1 MRTCLEML
9 EILDEYLKNKNLSRR
24 QFCSLVNI
32 PNSTISSWKQK
43 NVLPSIEVVTKIAQF
58 MNVSLDWLV
67 YDDIVENQDNSYEN
81 VYSRRSIFYR
91 IKIVLR
97 QKNND
102 YDTESLYNKYLKDI
116 VDYEVLINWVEG
128 RANIAEDVLPKIA
141 AQLDVSLQWLLT
153 KDEYH
158 QEDFD
163 AHICSLAIKYPG
175 LLKGY
180 NDLNEEEQKFIDHYI
195 TSCLEINQFKRQVE
209 LNNKNDQND
218 Q

>member
-1 MRTCLEML
+1 MRTCLEIV
-9 EILDEYLKNKNLSRR
+9 EIIENYLKEKKLSLRK
-24 QFCSLVNI
+24 FSALVGI
-32 PNSTISSWKQK
+32 PYTTILSWKKK
-43 NVLPSIEVVTKIAQF
+43 NTLPSIEFISKIASF
-58 MNVSLDWLV
+58 MNVSLEFLV
-67 YDDIVENQDNSYEN
+67 NGALAVGENNTLEN
-81 VYSRRSIFYR
+81 VYSRRSILYR

-97 QKNND
+97 QKNNE

-163 AHICSLAIKYPG
+163 AHIYGLTTKYPG

-180 NDLNEEEQKFIDHYI
+180 DYLNKEEQKFIDHYL
-195 TSCLEINQFKRQVE
+195 TSCLEINQFKRQAE
-209 LNNKNDQND
+209 LNNKNDQ
-218 Q
+218 

>member
-1 MRTCLEML
+1 MRTCLEIV
-9 EILDEYLKNKNLSRR
+9 EIIENYLKEKKLSLRK
-24 QFCSLVNI
+24 FSALVGI
-32 PNSTISSWKQK
+32 PYTTILSWKKK
-43 NVLPSIEVVTKIAQF
+43 NTLPSIEFISKIASF
-58 MNVSLDWLV
+58 MNISLEFLV
-67 YDDIVENQDNSYEN
+67 NGALAVGENNTLEN
-81 VYSRRSIFYR
+81 VYSRRSILYR

-97 QKNND
+97 QKNNE

-163 AHICSLAIKYPG
+163 AHIYGLATKYPG

-180 NDLNEEEQKFIDHYI
+180 DYLNKEEQKFIDHYL
-195 TSCLEINQFKRQVE
+195 TSCLEINQFKRQAE
-209 LNNKNDQND
+209 LNNKNDQ
-218 Q
+218 

>member
-1 MRTCLEML
+1 MRTCLEIV
-9 EILDEYLKNKNLSRR
+9 EIIENYLKEKKLSLRK
-24 QFCSLVNI
+24 FSALVGI
-32 PNSTISSWKQK
+32 PYTTILSWKKK
-43 NVLPSIEVVTKIAQF
+43 NTLPSIEFISKIASF
-58 MNVSLDWLV
+58 MNVSLEFLV
-67 YDDIVENQDNSYEN
+67 NGALAVGENNTLEN
-81 VYSRRSIFYR
+81 VYSRRSILYR

-97 QKNND
+97 QKNNE

-163 AHICSLAIKYPG
+163 AHIYGLATKYPG

-180 NDLNEEEQKFIDHYI
+180 DYLNKEEQKFIDHYL
-195 TSCLEINQFKRQVE
+195 TSCLEINQFKRQAE
-209 LNNKNDQND
+209 LNNKNDQ
-218 Q
+218 